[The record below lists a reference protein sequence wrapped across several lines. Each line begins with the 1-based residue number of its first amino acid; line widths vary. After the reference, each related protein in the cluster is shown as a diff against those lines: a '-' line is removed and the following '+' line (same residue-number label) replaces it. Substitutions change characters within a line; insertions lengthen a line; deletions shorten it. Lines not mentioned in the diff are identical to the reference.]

1 MIRAVIDTNVL
12 VSAIIYPSGTPAQVL
27 DAFYAG
33 VFEPVVS
40 DDILKEYIRVL
51 TSKDLQLEQDI
62 VHIMLHFFQHYCL
75 PLPPSPVN
83 YHCPDPDDVTFI
95 AAALAG
101 QAAFIITGNK
111 RHFPSRIK
119 DLSIVSPREF
129 LDIIT
134 HLTMS

>member
-1 MIRAVIDTNVL
+1 MIRAVVDTNVL
-12 VSAIIYPSGTPAQVL
+12 VSAIINPSGTPAQVL

-40 DDILKEYIRVL
+40 DDILKEYTRVL
-51 TSKDLQLEQDI
+51 TSKDLQLEQDM
-62 VHIMLHFFQHYCL
+62 VTIMLHFFRHYCL
-75 PLPPSPVN
+75 PLPPTPVN
-83 YHCPDPDDVTFI
+83 YHCPDPDDVKFI

-119 DLSIVSPREF
+119 NLTVISPREF
-129 LDIIT
+129 LDF
-134 HLTMS
+134 LTQ